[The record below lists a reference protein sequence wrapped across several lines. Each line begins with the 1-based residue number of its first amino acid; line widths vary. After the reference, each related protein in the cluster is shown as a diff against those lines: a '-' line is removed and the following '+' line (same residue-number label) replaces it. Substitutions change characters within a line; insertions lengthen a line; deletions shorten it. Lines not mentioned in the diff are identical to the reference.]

1 MSLFKGFSDGLSV
14 GAKVRAAKDAKAG
27 ATAKAAGTAAPVVE
41 ASPIERAGKWV
52 KDKLGSL
59 TDGAAPSASSSAAA
73 SPVDPN
79 GSQDV
84 GLIERLKAGNIDD
97 PESQAYRRWGKG
109 KGALVAPTGSASAV
123 VDPDAGNPDGT
134 YTNDQ
139 WASAPSLGADDNP
152 AWQEFENTPGG
163 F

>member
-1 MSLFKGFSDGLSV
+1 MSLFKGFSGGLSA

-27 ATAKAAGTAAPVVE
+27 ATAKAAGTAPPVTE
-41 ASPIERAGKWV
+41 ASPMERAGNWV
-52 KDKLGSL
+52 KDKLSSL
-59 TDGAAPSASSSAAA
+59 TGDAASSASAPAAQI
-73 SPVDPN
+73 DPN

-84 GLIERLKAGNIDD
+84 GLVERLKAGNIDD
-97 PESQAYRRWGKG
+97 PESEAYRRWGKG

-139 WASAPSLGADDNP
+139 WANTPSYGADDNP